1 MSLLLSLTLHNLP
14 NLASLS
20 AKDTIGTKST
30 DMDIDQTKGYILE
43 HLIRAHSRSTHEG
56 QEENSTDTWACAF
69 QPTLPVIRSGSG
81 APKPAPRKSSSIV
94 ATCGGNTVCL
104 IDCQLGK
111 VMAKYSHMEEEEF
124 MCLAWTT
131 LDHETLQEVE
141 SNKEDKDGVIPEAQ
155 TSQSNILAAAG
166 TPV

>member
-1 MSLLLSLTLHNLP
+1 LY
-14 NLASLS
+14 LAKG
-20 AKDTIGTKST
+20 ATATKST
-30 DMDIDQTKGYILE
+30 DMDIDQSNGYLLE

-56 QEENSTDTWACAF
+56 QEETQTDMWACAF

-81 APKPAPRKSSSIV
+81 APKPTPRKSSSIV

-131 LDHETLQEVE
+131 LDHDTIEDSE
-141 SNKEDKDGVIPEAQ
+141 SSKDDKDSAIAEAQ
-155 TSQSNILAAAG
+155 TQQSNILAAAG
-166 TPV
+166 TPI